1 MFYFGSFYTYMIL
14 SVLKTIL
21 NIQIKHIMCMHNVR
35 ESKNNVLKSRLTVY
49 ANRFQTEFES
59 VLTPHI
65 ALLRPASSGT
75 SLVGLYGARIYLE

>member
-1 MFYFGSFYTYMIL
+1 MY
-14 SVLKTIL
+14 VK
-21 NIQIKHIMCMHNVR
+21 
-35 ESKNNVLKSRLTVY
+35 SKNNVLKSRLTVY

-75 SLVGLYGARIYLE
+75 SLVGLYGASIYLE